1 MLFVYN
7 KRLLFIV
14 VLMLFNFQAKALPT
28 KPYKKATNPIE
39 YIIYHSEKSNIESLD
54 EEYNLLYKKIIK
66 NLPKEQDKENF
77 RNKIKDLLNARND
90 CLKYSKNKESTPTKQ
105 ENILIGCLKTWY
117 GSMIDILDFN
127 QKYPHLFNIPSSTEY
142 LKEFQ
147 ALNKSPYY
155 NDKDE
160 YDKELETQCSETHEL
175 YYNIF
180 FPSNHPPFAKKEES
194 YYGCCQ
200 GAAHPHWHS
209 YSNFIITKG
218 NETAPIFS
226 SRNNLPYSTGE
237 LLVINNKIYLT
248 ESTNIL
254 ESFKIDLT
262 YWSNDLLPQKL
273 RELNGN
279 NHYLVF
285 ALELEKE
292 IEKTVDYLRG
302 MPSEMQSEIIKT
314 PADPSKANHLKCILH
329 YIKNSS
335 DDSIKKLLSPGG
347 DDIEDDYIEDK
358 NIDGR
363 GDYIFVKYSDF
374 TKIKKQCRSK

>member
-1 MLFVYN
+1 MLFS
-7 KRLLFIV
+7 
-14 VLMLFNFQAKALPT
+14 FQAKALPT
-28 KPYKKATNPIE
+28 KHYKKATNPIE
-39 YIIYHSEKSNIESLD
+39 YIIYDLKEVGIESLD
-54 EEYNLLYKKIIK
+54 KEYNLLYKKIIK

-77 RNKIKDLLNARND
+77 RNKIKDLLNARSD
-90 CLKYSKNKESTPTKQ
+90 CLKYSKNKKSIRAKQ

-127 QKYPHLFNIPSSTEY
+127 QQYPHLFNIPSSTEY

-147 ALNKSPYY
+147 ALNESPYY
-155 NDKDE
+155 NNKDE
-160 YDKELETQCSETHEL
+160 YDKESETHCSETEEL

-180 FPSNHPPFAKKEES
+180 FPSNRPPFAKKTNDFDYS
-194 YYGCCQ
+194 CIPS
-200 GAAHPHWHS
+200 AHPDFSS

-226 SRNNLPYSTGE
+226 SRNDFPYSTGE

-248 ESTNIL
+248 ESTKIL
-254 ESFKIDLT
+254 ESFEIDLT
-262 YWSNDLLPQKL
+262 SWSNYLLPQKL
-273 RELNGN
+273 QELNGN

-285 ALELEKE
+285 SLELEKE

-302 MPSEMQSEIIKT
+302 MPSEMPRGIPSEIIKT

-335 DDSIKKLLSPGG
+335 DDSIKKLLSPGV
-347 DDIEDDYIEDK
+347 DNIEGDYIEDE

-363 GDYIFVKYSDF
+363 GHYIFVKYSDF
-374 TKIKKQCRSK
+374 TKIKKQCRPK